1 MLHLTNEEEHR
12 NRNRYKRVHAV
23 CQEKKRKKMSSVLRL
38 RLELTQ
44 LAVFHR

>member
-1 MLHLTNEEEHR
+1 MKKNIVTEIDTNAFTLFA
-12 NRNRYKRVHAV
+12 KK
-23 CQEKKRKKMSSVLRL
+23 KKRKKMSSVLRL